1 MRAGIYYE
9 IAIIMV
15 LEDNVFMTVSLKRK
29 LQVQLVGDADKL
41 MHYLEWESCLC
52 VYRCFICL
60 GCENE
65 YFHRT
70 IDLLDDLSP
79 DAQTLFL
86 YKGLKSLMRDTE

>member
-52 VYRCFICL
+52 VYSCFIAW
-60 GCENE
+60 GVKMNI
-65 YFHRT
+65 FT
-70 IDLLDDLSP
+70 G
-79 DAQTLFL
+79 Q
-86 YKGLKSLMRDTE
+86 LMF